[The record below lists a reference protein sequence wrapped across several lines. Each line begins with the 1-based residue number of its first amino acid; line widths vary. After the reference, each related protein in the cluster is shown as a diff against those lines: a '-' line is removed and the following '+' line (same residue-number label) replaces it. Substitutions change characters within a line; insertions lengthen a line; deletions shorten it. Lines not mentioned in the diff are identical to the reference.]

1 MELTRR
7 ALLAFIPAMLDES
20 PKNQLAAAGNA
31 FNEQFAKWADAFNR
45 VKAGAL
51 DAGENEAFQP
61 LAQMWRKVEHLRTI
75 WIRGI

>member
-1 MELTRR
+1 MTRR
-7 ALLAFIPAMLDES
+7 QLFAFIPALMDES
-20 PKNQLAAAGNA
+20 PKNQLAASANA
-31 FNEQFAKWADAFNR
+31 FNAQFTKWATAFNR
-45 VKAGAL
+45 VKPGTL